1 MRMFNRP
8 AVAVGRIFIEIS
20 RDESATVLRILNA
33 GWDRALHRSQM
44 HAGSGEVEITEC
56 LRDGM
61 EEALNDGVVMQNKQI
76 SVLPGTQS
84 RSSPDILKPDGL
96 TDISIH
102 FQRIREEYDQ
112 HPPHAIIECKRVAG
126 DRADL
131 CRLYVVEGIDD
142 RFKAGKYAASHAVA
156 FMTGYLLAGDARAA
170 TDGINKYL
178 TGKGRQSEHLRSSTF
193 LEVSWA
199 WISNHQ
205 RRNLSAPIDLHHAFF
220 AF

>member
-1 MRMFNRP
+1 MQ
-8 AVAVGRIFIEIS
+8 A
-20 RDESATVLRILNA
+20 
-33 GWDRALHRSQM
+33 ALSEGIVTQ
-44 HAGSGEVEITEC
+44 S
-56 LRDGM
+56 
-61 EEALNDGVVMQNKQI
+61 KQI

-126 DRADL
+126 DRANL
-131 CRLYVVEGIDD
+131 CRLYVVDGIDD
-142 RFKAGKYAASHAVA
+142 RFKAGKYAANHAVA
-156 FMTGYLLAGDARAA
+156 FMVGYLLTGDAKAA
-170 TDGINKYL
+170 TSGINKYL
-178 TGKGRQSEHLRSSTF
+178 TSKGRQSEHLRSSTI
-193 LEVSWA
+193 LKVSWA

-205 RRNLSAPIDLHHAFF
+205 RTNHCAPIALHHAFL